1 MTRTNTLSVGLST
14 TKRDDA
20 SSIKKWT
27 LLMSKLRS
35 SHDTR
40 RLLRR
45 SVESRPGA
53 LSIQLYPAI
62 SSYPGLYPYGR

>member
-1 MTRTNTLSVGLST
+1 MAPWGPRRSPEYYLKPNLYGKWVY
-14 TKRDDA
+14 TKDDLLR
-20 SSIKKWT
+20 KKWT

-45 SVESRPGA
+45 SVESSDRVRC
-53 LSIQLYPAI
+53 IQLYPK
-62 SSYPGLYPYGR
+62 RV